1 MTGQLPS
8 SEAASGVQTGTTA
21 APAVQTSV
29 TGSTA
34 APTQA
39 ATTTPLADTVST
51 VSQPSTTTGFDL
63 NAVAQQGRQQS
74 ATSLQN
80 LGLDS
85 GVVQAEGST
94 PFPTSTPAPE
104 QSTGGDWWK
113 GYTSGLGT
121 TAPAT
126 TGTETKMGLE
136 DYLKMQGKAQLIGG
150 GIKALGAL
158 ATAPETQQNRQQ
170 LMDLYNQQNAANQYY
185 QNLMQNTYQNP
196 MGYLGSGEAAATR
209 SAALQKA
216 LAMNAQAGRRT
227 QGGAL
232 ANQLM
237 QTQLQNLQNY
247 RRGIP
252 QPQYG
257 TAAQTLNYAQQ
268 YSPTADIFGGVA
280 SMATPLSLYSLFG

>member
-1 MTGQLPS
+1 
-8 SEAASGVQTGTTA
+8 
-21 APAVQTSV
+21 
-29 TGSTA
+29 
-34 APTQA
+34 
-39 ATTTPLADTVST
+39 
-51 VSQPSTTTGFDL
+51 
-63 NAVAQQGRQQS
+63 
-74 ATSLQN
+74 
-80 LGLDS
+80 
-85 GVVQAEGST
+85 
-94 PFPTSTPAPE
+94 
-104 QSTGGDWWK
+104 
-113 GYTSGLGT
+113 
-121 TAPAT
+121 
-126 TGTETKMGLE
+126 
-136 DYLKMQGKAQLIGG
+136 
-150 GIKALGAL
+150 
-158 ATAPETQQNRQQ
+158 
-170 LMDLYNQQNAANQYY
+170 
-185 QNLMQNTYQNP
+185 MQNTYQNP

-237 QTQLQNLQNY
+237 QAQLGNLQAY